1 MLHGHYLTIRN
12 QQMKQ
17 VIVSELFTE
26 QTLVITCELKRKT
39 HCFAQYCEHV
49 FFFTFFLQFAKI
61 VHGYCL

>member
-1 MLHGHYLTIRN
+1 
-12 QQMKQ
+12 MKQ
-17 VIVSELFTE
+17 VMINELFTE